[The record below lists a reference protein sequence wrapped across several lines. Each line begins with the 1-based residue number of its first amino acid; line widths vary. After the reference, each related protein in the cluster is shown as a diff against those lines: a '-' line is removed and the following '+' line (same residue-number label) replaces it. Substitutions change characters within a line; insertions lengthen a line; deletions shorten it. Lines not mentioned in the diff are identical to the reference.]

1 MRSIA
6 MTMAAA
12 LVAVPAFAQAPAQTP
27 APAPAVSPAP
37 ALQQRAG
44 ELVAL
49 LNGGGDP
56 AAMLAP
62 EFLAQV
68 PEAQLRALSSQV
80 TGSVGKALRIASF
93 QPVNGTGARLVM
105 AFERGTA
112 TMTLVVAPDAAG
124 KITGLRIMGVETAA
138 DAALTSLDGVAD
150 AMARLPGKAN
160 FAAFD
165 LGKGPAKA
173 LTKGLNTRD
182 RLAIGSTFKL
192 AVLATL
198 VREIEAGKRSWDDKI
213 VLGAAELPGGRFT
226 AMPAGTSVPLRA
238 LAEAMIS
245 VSDNSATDA
254 LILALGRER
263 IEATLPLLGWMSP
276 ANRPFLTTMELFK
289 LKGVQGGALGTRY
302 LAMGDKAKRALLAG
316 EVATTPGK
324 AVGALFADGKPVRID
339 SLEWFASPLELA
351 TAMEWFRRH
360 QSTAAG
366 KEALRIM
373 AINPGPLSSLKA
385 QYPYV
390 GYKGGSEPGVIS
402 MTMLMQ
408 DKAGGWHALTAGWND
423 PAAAV
428 DETRFAALVRR
439 AAEIMAK

>member
-1 MRSIA
+1 MLR
-6 MTMAAA
+6 
-12 LVAVPAFAQAPAQTP
+12 
-27 APAPAVSPAP
+27 
-37 ALQQRAG
+37 QRAD

-56 AAMLAP
+56 AAMFAP

-68 PEAQLRALSSQV
+68 PEASIRALSGQV
-80 TGSVGKALRIASF
+80 TGSVGKAVRIASF
-93 QPVNGTGARLVM
+93 EPVGPNAARLVM

-112 TMTLVVAPDAAG
+112 PMTLATAPDAAG
-124 KITGLRIMGVETAA
+124 RIVGLRILGVETAA
-138 DAALTSLDGVAD
+138 DAALTSLDAVAD
-150 AMARLPGKAN
+150 AMSALPGKAN

-165 LGKGPAKA
+165 LGDGPAKA
-173 LTKGLNTRD
+173 LTKGLNPRD

-198 VREIEAGKRSWDDKI
+198 LREVDAGKRSWDDAV
-213 VLGAAELPGGRFT
+213 VLGGVELPGGRFT
-226 AMPAGTSVPLRA
+226 ASPAGTAVPLRT

-254 LILALGRER
+254 LIHALGRER

-289 LKGVQGGALGTRY
+289 LKGVEGGALGTRY
-302 LAMGDKAKRALLAG
+302 LAAGEKAKRAMLAG
-316 EVATTPGK
+316 EVAALPGS
-324 AVGALFADGKPVRID
+324 AVGGLFADGKPVRID
-339 SLEWFASPLELA
+339 SLEWFASPVELA

-360 QSTAAG
+360 GGSPAG
-366 KEALRIM
+366 KEALRIL
-373 AINPGPLSSLKA
+373 ALNPGPLAGMKA
-385 QYPYV
+385 QFPYV

-402 MTMLMQ
+402 MTLLVQ

-428 DETRFAALVRR
+428 DETRFAALVQR
-439 AAEIMAK
+439 AAAIVAGP